1 MFSQLQQMDEQ
12 LDAIEN
18 TAKKLDG
25 EFQNSNQ
32 VCNLYHYMYH
42 TWGKDQSAAL
52 WYISDIAL
60 QSVVYYW
67 YTMARGCG
75 FHI

>member
-1 MFSQLQQMDEQ
+1 MYNIHCLCLHNSYRPKSSTHAAMFSQLQQMDEQ

-42 TWGKDQSAAL
+42 T
-52 WYISDIAL
+52 
-60 QSVVYYW
+60 
-67 YTMARGCG
+67 
-75 FHI
+75 